1 MKRSIYPSWTS
12 SSDSTWDSSEETY
25 SEEYDT
31 DDSDDDSSLGSVEVT
46 DIPETNPLFK
56 LVQEYYREQA
66 MKGRPSAIVPDKPSK

>member
-31 DDSDDDSSLGSVEVT
+31 DDDDDSSLGSVEVT

-66 MKGRPSAIVPDKPSK
+66 MKGRPSEIVPDKPSK

>member
-1 MKRSIYPSWTS
+1 MKRSIHPSWTS

-25 SEEYDT
+25 SEEYE
-31 DDSDDDSSLGSVEVT
+31 DDDDDSSLGSVEVT

-66 MKGRPSAIVPDKPSK
+66 MKGRPSEIVPDKPSK

>member
-1 MKRSIYPSWTS
+1 MKRFLFSTWTS

-31 DDSDDDSSLGSVEVT
+31 DDSSLGSVEVT

-56 LVQEYYREQA
+56 IVQEYYREQA
-66 MKGRPSAIVPDKPSK
+66 MKGKPTEIVPDKPSK